1 MLNKLNE
8 LQPTEN
14 ARLQK
19 AHQQVTGLIAALDKR
34 EVPQDITEE
43 INIIIANLNAGTG
56 DEKQFARELNQAY
69 QHILKLVQEKL
80 NWVPKDFYRNQWM
93 ALGLSVFGLPLGVVM
108 GLALDDMTY
117 MAVFFPL
124 GMVFGMGIGA
134 GLDKKAVE
142 EGRVLDI

>member
-1 MLNKLNE
+1 
-8 LQPTEN
+8 
-14 ARLQK
+14 
-19 AHQQVTGLIAALDKR
+19 
-34 EVPQDITEE
+34 
-43 INIIIANLNAGTG
+43 
-56 DEKQFARELNQAY
+56 LNQAY

-142 EGRVLDI
+142 EGRVLDLDCQE